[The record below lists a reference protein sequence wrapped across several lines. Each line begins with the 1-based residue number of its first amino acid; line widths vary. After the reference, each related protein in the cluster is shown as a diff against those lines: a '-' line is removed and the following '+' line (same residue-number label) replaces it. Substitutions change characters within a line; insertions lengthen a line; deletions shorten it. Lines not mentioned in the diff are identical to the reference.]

1 MIDTGLTAYEQRA
14 LIAMV
19 VDAIPL
25 DAFAARLG
33 GRRGAIGK
41 AVLDVRRTIRR
52 ELAAHAP

>member
-1 MIDTGLTAYEQRA
+1 VIDTGLTAYEQRA

-25 DAFAARLG
+25 DALAARLG
-33 GRRGAIGK
+33 VRRGAICK